1 MDWDAVG
8 AVGEIVGAIAVI
20 GTLIYLARQIGLSV
34 GASSASQNR
43 GLQESYERINE
54 LILANPPL
62 LNALENLSENPTG
75 EPESILVQHFAAR
88 WMNIWLSAEFAN
100 RNEQISQPE
109 FEFYKEDFKN
119 VLATYPGF
127 VPYIVALVR
136 IYPSLHDFE
145 IFSPIRDQL

>member
-1 MDWDAVG
+1 MNWDAIG

-20 GTLIYLARQIGLSV
+20 GTLIYLARQIGHSV

-43 GLQESYERINE
+43 SLQESYERINE

-62 LNALENLSENPTG
+62 LSALKELSKNPTG
-75 EPESILVQHFAAR
+75 QPENLFVQHFAGR
-88 WMNIWLSAEFAN
+88 WLNIWLSAEFAN
-100 RNEQISQPE
+100 RNEQISPPE

-119 VLATYPGF
+119 VLAIYPGF
-127 VPYIVALVR
+127 VPYFVALVR
-136 IYPSLHDFE
+136 SYPSLHDFE